1 MVCLTRRVYFNV
13 QFYTKCAVLLI
24 YLENNKLAIP
34 SFRFM
39 FIPVDN
45 VLKTLRHLNVSKG
58 AGLDKIPAKMLRIAA
73 DIIAPSFPLYF

>member
-1 MVCLTRRVYFNV
+1 MCSSINLFGKQQVSYSILSFYVYS
-13 QFYTKCAVLLI
+13 T
-24 YLENNKLAIP
+24 
-34 SFRFM
+34 
-39 FIPVDN
+39 VDN

>member
-1 MVCLTRRVYFNV
+1 M
-13 QFYTKCAVLLI
+13 
-24 YLENNKLAIP
+24 ENNELIIP

-45 VLKTLRHLNVSKG
+45 VLKTLRYLNLSKG

-73 DIIAPSFPLYF
+73 DIIAPSLTYIFIYHFQLECL